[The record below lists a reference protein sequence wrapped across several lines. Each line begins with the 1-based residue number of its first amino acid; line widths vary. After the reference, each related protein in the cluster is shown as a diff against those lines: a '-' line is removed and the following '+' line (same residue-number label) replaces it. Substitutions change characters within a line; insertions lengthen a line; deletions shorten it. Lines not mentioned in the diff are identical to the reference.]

1 MRLWKK
7 QSDASESKGEIS
19 KRRRREGR
27 GLGPFSGGQLT
38 IIIVTFAVLL
48 LFPIGAWA
56 LTFSNVAIT
65 DPGGVNQANVDA
77 QHNLDT
83 ATRDAVSGVA
93 AKVNSLGQQLAAV
106 TGSVTATPTPLSAS
120 FDNETP
126 VGQPSPCTSLTP
138 TVPAGKALVVTSVTV
153 AVSFV
158 TTGPV
163 VVSLV
168 AATPGSPCN
177 GLSNADISEV
187 SGRGETEFI
196 PFPQGYPIKAG
207 HVLGL
212 NVSSGSGDA
221 SMFVTVKGY
230 WVSTTCTVSGPPTGC
245 N

>member
-1 MRLWKK
+1 MRRRQN
-7 QSDASESKGEIS
+7 QSDASEANGEPD

-27 GLGPFSGGQLT
+27 GWGPFSGGQLT
-38 IIIVTFAVLL
+38 AIILGITIAVA
-48 LFPIGAWA
+48 FPVGAWA

-93 AKVNSLGQQLAAV
+93 AKVNSLGQQLATV

-126 VGQPSPCTSLTP
+126 VCQPSPCTSLTP

-158 TTGPV
+158 TTGPAI
-163 VVSLV
+163 VSLV
-168 AATPGSPCN
+168 AATPGSPCS

-187 SGRGETEFI
+187 SNSGMTEVI

-212 NVSSGSGDA
+212 NLTSDSGDA
-221 SMFVTVKGY
+221 SAYVTVKGY
-230 WVSTTCTVSGPPTGC
+230 MVSTTCAVSGPPTGC